1 MSSFERPFVLIEG
14 QAKYSIFIFK
24 IFTIV
29 PSSLASQFYCY
40 IYTRQPKKQIPT
52 KTKRIKMVWTKV
64 LLPRQI
70 VTLMKTMG
78 PNKGVFRVDPKMTK
92 HEVKEY
98 LTKVYNL
105 PVRKVNT
112 VNYEGKLKTGSQRH
126 RGAYYRT
133 KAYKKAY
140 VLFDNLEATVAA

>member
-1 MSSFERPFVLIEG
+1 M
-14 QAKYSIFIFK
+14 
-24 IFTIV
+24 
-29 PSSLASQFYCY
+29 
-40 IYTRQPKKQIPT
+40 
-52 KTKRIKMVWTKV
+52 WTKV
-64 LLPRQI
+64 MFPRSI

-78 PNKGVFRVDPKMTK
+78 PNKGVFKVDPKMTK
-92 HEVKEY
+92 LEVKEY

-105 PVRKVNT
+105 PVQKVNT

-140 VLFDNLEATVAA
+140 VTFGDLEAAVPE

>member
-1 MSSFERPFVLIEG
+1 
-14 QAKYSIFIFK
+14 
-24 IFTIV
+24 
-29 PSSLASQFYCY
+29 
-40 IYTRQPKKQIPT
+40 
-52 KTKRIKMVWTKV
+52 MVWTKV

-112 VNYEGKLKTGSQRH
+112 INYEGKLKTGSQRH

-140 VLFDNLEATVAA
+140 VLFDNLEATVVA